1 MKGQFLST
9 VSAFGKPR
17 LLPVFI
23 LTASV
28 VLAAKTGTLLGDV
41 TRLVTEASAQE
52 NAAPATTAPAQNEG
66 AQDSLPKAQSAQIG
80 AAADTVGS
88 SAERSSPP
96 LGGISRSEMDLLQ
109 DLRKRRQQLEEREQ
123 QAALREQLLA
133 STERRIDQ
141 KISQLRSIEQEISAL
156 VTRHEEQE
164 NEQIDSIVKV
174 YETMKPKDAA
184 SIFERLDMDIQQQV
198 ATRMS
203 DRKMAALL
211 AEMDTDA
218 ARILTTRL
226 ATTTRLPD
234 AEDLI
239 GQETTP

>member
-1 MKGQFLST
+1 MSGQFLST
-9 VSAFGKPR
+9 VSAYGKPR

-52 NAAPATTAPAQNEG
+52 NAASTTTAPAQDEG
-66 AQDSLPKAQSAQIG
+66 APATLPKDQSAQSG
-80 AAADTVGS
+80 AAEEAGS
-88 SAERSSPP
+88 SAVRSSPT
-96 LGGISRSEMDLLQ
+96 LGGVSRSEMDLLQ

-141 KISQLRSIEQEISAL
+141 KISQLRSIEQEISVL

-234 AEDLI
+234 VEDLV
-239 GQETTP
+239 GQKTAP